1 MKVEYSS
8 KINKEKD
15 KKEFLR
21 EALIDLTKSKETPVD
36 VLDCEFGEIVE
47 KEREYILVTGDVD
60 LNYSCTVGYDRQEEY
75 YEQVRD
81 YEKERV
87 YNNGVKYYKNVK
99 KTRTVTDWSPFSGT
113 RTSTE
118 TTIVGNGDEEFR
130 DSYQIGSCVKTSK
143 EESFQDG
150 LDCFDVCETSLEEA
164 KQNCKRLCFA
174 GATIPGDRKKDVDY
188 SGTVDVKS
196 VKGVIIPEY
205 SVEYKYN
212 EVDYAYENFACGDT
226 EAEFYSPND
235 SGDVVAKAKKKTKPF
250 IFVGI
255 GVLVGG
261 FIINCLGYLGL
272 AFLIYS
278 LGAGVFIAKYVIKNK
293 IQNKEFNSR
302 QEIKIEKLKKV
313 LEKHGLKPL
322 EENEI

>member
-1 MKVEYSS
+1 MKVEYAT
-8 KINKEKD
+8 KINKEKG
-15 KKEFLR
+15 KKEFFR
-21 EALIDLTKSKETPVD
+21 KVLIDLTERKETPID
-36 VLDCEFGEIVE
+36 VLDSQFGEVSE
-47 KEREYILVTGDVD
+47 REREYLLVSGEVD

-81 YEKERV
+81 YEKERR

-99 KTRTVTDWSPFSGT
+99 KTRTVTDWSPFSGS
-113 RTSTE
+113 RTSSE
-118 TTIVGNGDEEFR
+118 TTIVGNGEEDFR
-130 DSYQIGSCVKTSK
+130 DSYQISTCVKTSK

-150 LDCFDVCETSLEEA
+150 VECFEICESSLENASEH
-164 KQNCKRLCFA
+164 CKTLCFV

-205 SVEYKYN
+205 SLEYKYN
-212 EVDYAYENFACGDT
+212 EVDYTYENFACGDT

-235 SGDVVAKAKKKTKPF
+235 SGDVVAKVKKKTKPF

-272 AFLIYS
+272 AFLIYF
-278 LGAGVFIAKYVIKNK
+278 LGAGVFIAKYIVAKK
-293 IQNKEFNSR
+293 MQNKEFNSR
-302 QEIKIEKLKKV
+302 QEVKIEKLKKA
-313 LEKHGLKPL
+313 LEKYGLKPL
-322 EENEI
+322 EDNEI